1 MFFRVHGLTPRGYII
16 PPPAEA
22 EEEGKNAKD
31 KIMERLRRD
40 NYYCG
45 RDARVPKGRQ
55 EAGDILCGRDGR
67 VPGGPMIPFQLTVSS

>member
-1 MFFRVHGLTPRGYII
+1 M

-31 KIMERLRRD
+31 KIVERLRRD

-45 RDARVPKGRQ
+45 RD
-55 EAGDILCGRDGR
+55 GR
-67 VPGGPMIPFQLTVSS
+67 VPTGSGRFASCTWGYWYLTPDGVFEAVVNAFKRRKGP

>member
-1 MFFRVHGLTPRGYII
+1 M

-40 NYYCG
+40 HYYCG
-45 RDARVPKGRQ
+45 RDARVPNGS
-55 EAGDILCGRDGR
+55 AGLCGENPLPSLRE
-67 VPGGPMIPFQLTVSS
+67 VLPL

>member
-1 MFFRVHGLTPRGYII
+1 M

-31 KIMERLRRD
+31 KIMEGLRRD

-45 RDARVPKGRQ
+45 RDGRVSKENTFAPSGLWASRGSVPGAYAARVH
-55 EAGDILCGRDGR
+55 DIASCGG
-67 VPGGPMIPFQLTVSS
+67 